1 MKIHAFYIENFYSLV
16 GIFKPY
22 SMRKIYKLTL
32 LLAVL
37 FESALFAQTSYIKVP
52 SIQTTT
58 TTTRAANGTTN
69 HVTYRGVYIMRASEL
84 TTIGTNTA
92 INAVGFF
99 LNFGINPAVTG
110 TMQIYLQNTSDVT
123 YNKGINFTT
132 AIAPMTSVF
141 NNTMTIPVGTT
152 TLTIPLPVPF
162 TYTGGGLY
170 IAMDWVTTGPFS
182 TNPAIYQADNTLPIG
197 GASNSSTIVPA
208 SNNLVQG
215 NVRPVFRL
223 GYVNSYTNEAE
234 AYGVYGDG
242 RHPLN
247 VGYPYSFSVAIRNN
261 AGVTMTNVV
270 PTLSITGPTNFVT
283 TATLASIN
291 AGALSVLAFPG
302 FSPTAQGMHT
312 VTVIMPND
320 ENNSNNTAT
329 IQHSVTCNYLN
340 ATPPVPISQFSA
352 QSVGFNTSSGLL
364 LTRLTVPNTA
374 TINALK
380 LGIGNSANNAG
391 NGVYGVLCNSSGVI
405 LETTNTIVIAPSMFS
420 TFQNFVFN
428 NPVSLTAGSLYYVG
442 MAQPQN
448 SVTGYFPLATLPSAT
463 NNMPSNIY
471 ATSILNGGFI
481 GVQTPTLGWFAIESV
496 FDSGVSLTVTP
507 QTSTICSGNTLA
519 ITASGASSY
528 SWSNGSS
535 NAAITVSPNIYTAYT
550 CTGSAVVGTLGVC
563 EQVKTSAVYVNLTP
577 TINCANGAICPV
589 GGSFTLNPT
598 GAATYTI
605 SGGSTVVSPTTT
617 TQYTINGTSGA
628 GCPAAN
634 TVVTTVSVSNS
645 PAVAVVG
652 PTMICLGGS
661 PVLTAS
667 GAITYS
673 WSTGSTFSQVIVN
686 PTVATNYTLTGY
698 YGTCTVSTV
707 HSMSVSPNPTLS
719 AQSSHSLLCIGST
732 ATLSAFGAG
741 SYTWSTGGTGLTE
754 TVSPSTE
761 TTYTLIGAIN
771 GICQQSVTITQ
782 SVISCIGLEE
792 YNGSKQEMIIFPN
805 PSNGNVSVKF
815 TSLGE
820 KSSVVITNVTGQT
833 VYAEEVKDT
842 NAVFNLKGLAKG
854 VYFLQLREDN
864 KTIKT
869 SRIIIQ

>member
-1 MKIHAFYIENFYSLV
+1 
-16 GIFKPY
+16 
-22 SMRKIYKLTL
+22 MRKIYKLTL
-32 LLAVL
+32 LIAVF
-37 FESALFAQTSYIKVP
+37 FESVLLAQTAYIKVP
-52 SIQTTT
+52 AIQTTT
-58 TTTRAANGTTN
+58 TNSRAANGTTN
-69 HVTYRGVYIMRASEL
+69 HVTFRGVYIMRASEL

-110 TMQIYLQNTSDVT
+110 TMQIYLQNTSDLT
-123 YNKGINFTT
+123 YNKGIDFTT

-141 NNTMTIPVGTT
+141 NNTMTIPAGTT
-152 TLTIPLPVPF
+152 TLTLPLPSNF

-197 GASNSSTIVPA
+197 GASNSSTMVPA

-215 NVRPVFRL
+215 NVRPVFRV
-223 GYVNSYTNEAE
+223 GYVNSYTNEAQ
-234 AYGVYGDG
+234 AYGVYGNG
-242 RHPLN
+242 RHPLVN
-247 VGYPYSFSVAIRNN
+247 GTPYSFSVVVRNN
-261 AGVTMTNVV
+261 AGVAMTNVV
-270 PTLSITGPTNFVT
+270 PTLSVTGPTSFVAT
-283 TATLASIN
+283 TTIANIP
-291 AGALSVLAFPG
+291 AGGTVVAAFPG
-302 FSPTAQGMHT
+302 FTPTAQGMHT
-312 VTVIMPND
+312 VNVSLPSD
-320 ENNSNNTAT
+320 ENNANNTAT

-340 ATPPVPISQFSA
+340 AAPPVPISNFNQG
-352 QSVGFNTSSGLL
+352 VGFFTSSGLL
-364 LTRLTVPNTA
+364 LTRLTVPNTS
-374 TINALK
+374 TLSALK
-380 LGIGNSANNAG
+380 LGIANYAQNAG
-391 NGVYGVLCNSSGVI
+391 NAVYGAI
-405 LETTNTIVIAPSMFS
+405 LDNIGNLLYTTNTIVIAPSMFS
-420 TFQNFVFN
+420 TYQQFDFPIQPTLNANSV
-428 NPVSLTAGSLYYVG
+428 YYVG

-448 SVTGYFPLATLPSAT
+448 SVTGYYPLASMPSPT
-463 NNMPSNIY
+463 NNMPTNIY
-471 ATSILNGGFI
+471 ATSLLNGGFI
-481 GVQTPTLGWFAIESV
+481 GIQTPTLGWFAIESV
-496 FDSGVSLTVTP
+496 FNSGVNLTVTP

-519 ITASGASSY
+519 ITGSGASTY

-550 CTGSAVVGTLGVC
+550 CTGSAIVGTVGVC
-563 EQVKTSAVYVNLTP
+563 EQIKTVPVYVNLTP

-605 SGGSTVVSPTTT
+605 SGGLTVVSPTTT

-645 PAVAVVG
+645 PTVAVSG

-661 PVLTAS
+661 PLLTAS

-686 PTVATNYTLTGY
+686 PSMATSYTLTGY
-698 YGTCTVSTV
+698 YGSCTVSAV
-707 HSMSVSPNPTLS
+707 HNISVSPNPTLS

-741 SYTWSTGGTGLTE
+741 SYTWSTGGTGLTA
-754 TVSPSTE
+754 TVAPSTE

-805 PSNGNVSVKF
+805 PSNGMVSVKF

-820 KSSVVITNVTGQT
+820 KSSVQIMNVTGQA
-833 VYAEEVKDT
+833 VYTEEVKDT
-842 NAVFNLKGLAKG
+842 NAILNLKGLAKG